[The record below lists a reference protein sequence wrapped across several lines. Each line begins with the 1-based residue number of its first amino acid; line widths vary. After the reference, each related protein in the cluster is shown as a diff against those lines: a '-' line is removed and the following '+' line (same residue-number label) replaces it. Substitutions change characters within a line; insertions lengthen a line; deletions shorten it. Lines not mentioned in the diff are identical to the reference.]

1 MQINFD
7 VKKIISFF
15 AIAAFGLFSW
25 LVTTTY
31 NQALTLKEMESELK
45 FISKN
50 VGKISGKV
58 VYLKGKIDE

>member
-7 VKKIISFF
+7 LKKIISFL
-15 AIAAFGLFSW
+15 AIATFGLFSW

-31 NQALTLKEMESELK
+31 NQALTLKEMETELK

-58 VYLKGKIDE
+58 VYLKGQINE